1 MVADTHQYKAKNC
14 TKGIPCGNA
23 CISASKKCKSKL
35 PSNVSASLDAIANP
49 ANLEKGA
56 ESSEPIPLTD
66 KYPPL
71 IAKEYEDFVE
81 TKTIGEN
88 SVTTSIEHDAG
99 QYSGMSKVSP
109 PPYFQEVTV
118 AVNGT
123 VNKEGEIS
131 GKDGLKLAL
140 ASRET
145 VNGYVKT
152 APDGTIITAAPHL
165 GDGFGA
171 ERTRLYEKAGFS
183 APDENNVM
191 HSIVRG
197 GKITPITIDE
207 IQALKEAGHFAK

>member
-1 MVADTHQYKAKNC
+1 MAIDTHQYKAKNC

-49 ANLEKGA
+49 NNLEAGA
-56 ESSEPIPLTD
+56 EKAEPPLTD
-66 KYPPL
+66 KFPPL
-71 IAKEYEDFVE
+71 ISNKYKPFEE
-81 TKTIGEN
+81 TKEIGEN
-88 SVTTSIEHDAG
+88 FVTTSIEQDAA
-99 QYSGMSKVSP
+99 QYAGMAKVSP

-131 GKDGLKLAL
+131 SKDGLKLAL

-145 VNGYVKT
+145 VNGYVKKV
-152 APDGTIITAAPHL
+152 PDGTIITAAPHM
-165 GDGFGA
+165 GDGFGK
-171 ERTRLYEKAGFS
+171 ERIRLYEKAGFS
-183 APDENNVM
+183 SPDENNVM
-191 HSIVRG
+191 HSIVNS